1 MKNTNL
7 ILTIA
12 LLVAVIATCIKS
24 TINNNKLEDLCKQ
37 NNQARTEMLSELN
50 ELNKVTQ
57 QIKKTLY

>member
-7 ILTIA
+7 LINAALLIA
-12 LLVAVIATCIKS
+12 LLATCIKS